1 MTRKSTHVRRMSL
14 EALESR
20 ELKAG
25 NVSVSVVNEELR
37 VVGDNNANQIEIH
50 QSVGNIYKVTGLN
63 GTKIN
68 GKEDKL
74 FSFKGGISV
83 DLKGGDDKFVM
94 GGVLFNDD
102 VHGNLNVTMGAG
114 KDKVILGKVNVQGT
128 TTINT
133 DNDADQVTL
142 DGSYRTL
149 NVNTGAGDDIVNTS
163 TMLANNFNLNL
174 GAGADS
180 TKIEFSNIDNL
191 LDIQA
196 STEADSITLNH
207 AFSDRIRIDSGAGKD
222 SVLLKNQTQS
232 NDLRVNTGADADTVE
247 FNEYGPFGGTVSVDT
262 ADGDDIVRVKNSFI
276 NNNAE
281 FKTGSGNDQVL
292 FETVQVAGNL
302 RIETANGKDTID
314 LTKLT
319 LSSEKDITILTGDDD
334 DIVRFNQV
342 IADELFADLG
352 KDRDEFRL
360 RDTTLR
366 VANINGGNNTDKFFD
381 LLGNHITT
389 LNVVDFEQLF

>member
-302 RIETANGKDTID
+302 RIETAMAKIRST
-314 LTKLT
+314 
-319 LSSEKDITILTGDDD
+319 
-334 DIVRFNQV
+334 
-342 IADELFADLG
+342 
-352 KDRDEFRL
+352 
-360 RDTTLR
+360 
-366 VANINGGNNTDKFFD
+366 
-381 LLGNHITT
+381 
-389 LNVVDFEQLF
+389 